1 MTTNSRHSPL
11 MDLVAKK
18 QQAENANPVANPPE
32 EKPTLVGLPP
42 EVPTVALLT
51 PTETADQVANLLT
64 AVQKLTGEA
73 QQLQA
78 HVQHLTAKI
87 TAAPAQS
94 GSAGSLGQGNISKP
108 MWVTDHAVDLL
119 KSHTTRAWTRN
130 KLMALAVAKG
140 WRSPEKGHKPVNHV
154 FVTMI
159 TNRQYA
165 QPTLVYTEAALQHI
179 IDNDAACWQL
189 ATSVKL

>member
-18 QQAENANPVANPPE
+18 QQAENSNPTASLPE
-32 EKPTLVGLPP
+32 DKPLVVGLPP
-42 EVPTVALLT
+42 EVPTVALLS
-51 PTETADQVANLLT
+51 PTESADQVADLLA

-78 HVQHLTAKI
+78 HVQNLTAKI
-87 TAAPAQS
+87 TAAPA
-94 GSAGSLGQGNISKP
+94 GPGAAGGLGQGNISKP

-130 KLMALAVAKG
+130 KLMAIAVAKG